1 MGRVSGKVAIVTG
14 AAQGLGAEIAA
25 RLAGEGA
32 QVVLTDLNE
41 QAGQASAAAIGG
53 LFLKQDV
60 SSESGWQ
67 ELVQR
72 VEQQF
77 GRLDVL
83 VNNAGLAE
91 SAGTRDP
98 ETAELEDWRRIH
110 RVNVEG
116 VFLGCKHAIPA
127 IARAG
132 GGSIINMSSIAAL
145 VPTPFIAAYGASK
158 AAVGEVKR
166 SVAAHLVAQFTR
178 SVALHCAEKRYR
190 IRCNSVHPG
199 QIRTPMHDQLIAETA
214 RELGISTAEAEA
226 GFVAKIPFGTFQEA
240 IDIANAVLFLACDES
255 RFITGTEM
263 IVDGGMSLTN

>member
-158 AAVGEVKR
+158 AAV
-166 SVAAHLVAQFTR
+166 AQFTR

>member
-1 MGRVSGKVAIVTG
+1 MGRVSGKVAIITG
-14 AAQGLGAEIAA
+14 AAQGLGAAIAT
-25 RLAGEGA
+25 RLAQEGA
-32 QVVLTDLNE
+32 QVVLTDLN
-41 QAGQASAAAIGG
+41 QLAGQASAAAIGG
-53 LFLKQDV
+53 LFMQQDV

-67 ELVQR
+67 ELVLR

-91 SAGTRDP
+91 SAGARDP

-116 VFLGCKHAIPA
+116 VFLGCKHAIPL
-127 IARAG
+127 IARSG

-158 AAVGEVKR
+158 AAV
-166 SVAAHLVAQFTR
+166 AQFTR
-178 SVALHCAEKRYR
+178 SVALHCAQKRQH

-214 RELGISTAEAEA
+214 RELGVTAAEAEA
-226 GFVAKIPFGTFQEA
+226 GFVAKIPFGSFQEA
-240 IDIANAVLFLACDES
+240 VDIANAVLFLASDES
-255 RFITGTEM
+255 RFITGTEI